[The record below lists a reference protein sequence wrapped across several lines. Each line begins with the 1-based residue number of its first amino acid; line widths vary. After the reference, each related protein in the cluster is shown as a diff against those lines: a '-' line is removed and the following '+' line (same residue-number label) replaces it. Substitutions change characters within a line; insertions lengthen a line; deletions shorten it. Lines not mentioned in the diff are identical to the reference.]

1 VAGEAAAD
9 APPAAL
15 EALAVTARTFAVAN
29 VGRHGSEGF
38 DLCDLTHCQAL
49 RPATPASRA
58 AAAAT
63 AGRILVYGGR
73 PAEVYYSASCG
84 GRSARPAEIWRR
96 AAPDPPYLVSREE
109 PGCREAS
116 RWSAE
121 IRARD
126 LQRALR
132 AAGLRGEVLRDLRVA
147 ARTASGRVARV
158 RVDGFEP
165 GEISGEA
172 FRLAVGRALGW
183 NLVRSHLFDV
193 RRTAAGYRFT
203 GTGFGHG
210 VGLCVMGASRL
221 GRAGRS
227 AGEILGTYFPGAV
240 VAAPAPAIQL
250 ELAAADEPQRAA
262 VFALVEQGLR
272 DLEATT
278 GEPAPARVVLRFHP
292 TVESFRRAT
301 GRPWWV
307 GGAARG
313 DRIDLLPVSAL
324 AARGI
329 LRRTVRHE
337 LAHLFIDPALSDRPL
352 WAREGLAQV
361 FAGEATPRAA
371 VSAVCPDDAAMRGA
385 ASADQMRDAYARAA
399 ACAAR
404 ALAAGQPWRDVG
416 K

>member
-1 VAGEAAAD
+1 
-9 APPAAL
+9 
-15 EALAVTARTFAVAN
+15 
-29 VGRHGSEGF
+29 
-38 DLCDLTHCQAL
+38 
-49 RPATPASRA
+49 
-58 AAAAT
+58 
-63 AGRILVYGGR
+63 
-73 PAEVYYSASCG
+73 
-84 GRSARPAEIWRR
+84 
-96 AAPDPPYLVSREE
+96 VSREE